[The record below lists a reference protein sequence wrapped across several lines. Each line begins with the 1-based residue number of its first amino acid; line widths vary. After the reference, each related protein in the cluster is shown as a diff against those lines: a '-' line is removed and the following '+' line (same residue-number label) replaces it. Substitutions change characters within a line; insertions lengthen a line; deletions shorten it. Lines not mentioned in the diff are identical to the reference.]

1 MIIEIN
7 SKRIRKLKYQTYKI
21 IGKNRYELRYTDRKK
36 LQIVNISLEY
46 GGKLATTVGD
56 VFGTGEKI
64 ERYEISFAKLPDDVK
79 KQVVEAIDY
88 IEKNGTPM
96 ENDES
101 VFS

>member
-7 SKRIRKLKYQTYKI
+7 GKRIRKVKYQSYKI
-21 IGKNRYELRYTDRKK
+21 IGENLQELHYTDRKK
-36 LQIVNISLEY
+36 LQRVNISLEY

-64 ERYEISFAKLPDDVK
+64 ERYEISFAKLTDDVK
-79 KQVVEAIDY
+79 KQVVKAIDY